1 MDFYNL
7 SRVYCCSK
15 KRIVNKKKDLIIGRK
30 LEASVSLVFPT
41 AREREINHLIP
52 ILPASSIFSSEYR
65 TEQIKESD
73 SDS

>member
-7 SRVYCCSK
+7 SRVYCSSK
-15 KRIVNKKKDLIIGRK
+15 KRIVNKKDLIIGRK
-30 LEASVSLVFPT
+30 LEVSVSLFFPT

>member
-7 SRVYCCSK
+7 SRVYCSSK
-15 KRIVNKKKDLIIGRK
+15 KRIVNKKDLIIGRK
-30 LEASVSLVFPT
+30 LEVSVSLFFPT

-52 ILPASSIFSSEYR
+52 ILPASSILSSEYR